1 LTRITAGPK
10 YKVLATTGDN
20 KLLRGVMN
28 VNGWNQY
35 HIIARGPVMLQILN
49 GHLISG
55 TIDEDVK
62 NFVPEGLVGFQM
74 HVGPPFKVE
83 YRNILYRKL

>member
-1 LTRITAGPK
+1 MI
-10 YKVLATTGDN
+10 
-20 KLLRGVMN
+20 
-28 VNGWNQY
+28 
-35 HIIARGPVMLQILN
+35 QILN
-49 GHLISG
+49 GHLISA
-55 TIDEDVK
+55 TIDEDSK